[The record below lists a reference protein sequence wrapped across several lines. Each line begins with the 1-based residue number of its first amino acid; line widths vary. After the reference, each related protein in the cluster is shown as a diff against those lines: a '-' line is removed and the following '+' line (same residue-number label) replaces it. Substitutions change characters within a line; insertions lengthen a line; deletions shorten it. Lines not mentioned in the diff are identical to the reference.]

1 MSLSLSHSTLLYST
15 RSVGIGWQKIP
26 SLLLLINLIINFRIF
41 FIMRKIIIQVKVLLY
56 ILLLFFFLCLFVVV
70 LAAPWFLFSSSSL
83 GGLSY
88 PTKPG
93 HTAAP
98 CCATRLESNLS
109 GLELHLLKRC
119 LELISRR
126 VA

>member
-1 MSLSLSHSTLLYST
+1 MVVYF
-15 RSVGIGWQKIP
+15 
-26 SLLLLINLIINFRIF
+26 IINF
-41 FIMRKIIIQVKVLLY
+41 
-56 ILLLFFFLCLFVVV
+56 FFFLLLV
-70 LAAPWFLFSSSSL
+70 LCCGSLVLFSSSSL

-93 HTAAP
+93 HTAAS

-119 LELISRR
+119 LKLISCR